1 MKRVLF
7 ILMLMTIGLSAQ
19 AAEELKVGGVTVNLD
34 QDTNGGL
41 IGLAGFYYYYH
52 EEKTLKIY
60 NGIMTNGGIES
71 SVKDLTIEFYGN
83 NILIYINLKADTHL
97 TNQGTVTINP
107 STSYAMFTSNA
118 QVDIT
123 GGTWVFKACVYL
135 RDKKLIIKD
144 GADVSITHTDASEY
158 GISTSQDATVEVDN
172 ATLKIDVPTNNRC
185 TSAAVLLKN
194 SVINSP
200 LKTVLGTLINIDG
213 NISVF
218 PNYSSTSRSD
228 IFDTNGEFLK
238 GSLTIKPGT
247 AYDLWLAGV
256 QVNSE
261 NLDKLW
267 QLDKS
272 GNTNS
277 ISYTP
282 STKTLSLNNAQLNS
296 KYIKFLPIY
305 NKVTD
310 LKINAVGN
318 CYIGG
323 DNNPDGIESTVDF
336 TINGGGTLQVFGN
349 NDGRAI
355 DINKTTLT
363 IKDVTLK
370 AIGGKYG
377 LYGINGSTVKV
388 NNSYLTVSGTDKAIS
403 VGDFDPDRNCFFMS
417 PANATNLGTTV
428 VSMSS
433 TGTMTTATYV
443 QTRPMVKYPLY
454 INGTQV
460 SEVNCNEIMK
470 LLGMPETL
478 GSITFYPPNEL
489 RINNLKI
496 DSNRTLDDYFIS
508 TTLDELILNLT
519 GTSYINAT
527 GKSLT
532 ATNNVTV
539 TGTGVIT
546 IDTGDNG
553 MQVGGTLK
561 ITGSASFTGGG
572 KILGI
577 GTHKLVMTP
586 GTQLKAIS
594 SDANGRSLFCD
605 LEPELDGVA
614 LPADMYY
621 NPSMRCICY
630 KANDQ
635 PVARNYVKI
644 NADNVNKVATSIEE
658 PDAFDTDASTRV
670 YTTTGQ
676 LVWQG
681 TGQPQLP
688 SGIYIVNGTK
698 VVINR

>member
-1 MKRVLF
+1 MR
-7 ILMLMTIGLSAQ
+7 
-19 AAEELKVGGVTVNLD
+19 GV
-34 QDTNGGL
+34 
-41 IGLAGFYYYYH
+41 
-52 EEKTLKIY
+52 
-60 NGIMTNGGIES
+60 
-71 SVKDLTIEFYGN
+71 
-83 NILIYINLKADTHL
+83 HL
-97 TNQGTVTINP
+97 
-107 STSYAMFTSNA
+107 
-118 QVDIT
+118 
-123 GGTWVFKACVYL
+123 
-135 RDKKLIIKD
+135 
-144 GADVSITHTDASEY
+144 
-158 GISTSQDATVEVDN
+158 
-172 ATLKIDVPTNNRC
+172 
-185 TSAAVLLKN
+185 
-194 SVINSP
+194 
-200 LKTVLGTLINIDG
+200 LGTLINIDG
-213 NISVF
+213 NISVL

-228 IFDTNGEFLK
+228 IFDTKGEFLK

-247 AYDLWLAGV
+247 AYDLWISGV
-256 QVNSE
+256 RVNSE
-261 NLDKLW
+261 NLNKLW

-272 GNTNS
+272 GSTNS
-277 ISYTP
+277 IAYTP
-282 STKTLSLNNAQLNS
+282 STKTLSLNNARLNS
-296 KYIKFLPIY
+296 EYKLFLPIY

-323 DNNPDGIESTVDF
+323 DNNTDGIESTVDF

-349 NDGRAI
+349 DNGSAI

-363 IKDVTLK
+363 INDVTLK

-377 LYGINGSTVKV
+377 LYGSDGSTVKV
-388 NNSYLTVSGTDKAIS
+388 DNSYLTVSGTDKAIS
-403 VGDFDPDRNCFFMS
+403 VGDFDPDNNCFFMS
-417 PANATNLGTTV
+417 PTNAINWGTTV
-428 VSMSS
+428 VSISS
-433 TGTMTTATYV
+433 TGVTTAATYV

-454 INGTQV
+454 INGFQV
-460 SEVNCNEIMK
+460 CEVNCNEIMK
-470 LLGMPETL
+470 LLGVPETL

-527 GKSLT
+527 GNSLN
-532 ATNNVTV
+532 ASKNLTV

-572 KILGI
+572 KIFGI
-577 GTHKLVMTP
+577 GAHKLVMTP
-586 GTQLKAIS
+586 GTQLKANAS
-594 SDANGRSLFCD
+594 YANGRSLFCD

-635 PVARNYVKI
+635 PVARNEVVI
-644 NADNVNKVATSIEE
+644 NAKNVNTVATSIEE
-658 PDAFDTDASTRV
+658 PDAFETDAPTRV

-688 SGIYIVNGTK
+688 SGIYIVNGK
-698 VVINR
+698 KAVIK

>member
-1 MKRVLF
+1 
-7 ILMLMTIGLSAQ
+7 
-19 AAEELKVGGVTVNLD
+19 
-34 QDTNGGL
+34 
-41 IGLAGFYYYYH
+41 
-52 EEKTLKIY
+52 
-60 NGIMTNGGIES
+60 
-71 SVKDLTIEFYGN
+71 
-83 NILIYINLKADTHL
+83 
-97 TNQGTVTINP
+97 
-107 STSYAMFTSNA
+107 
-118 QVDIT
+118 
-123 GGTWVFKACVYL
+123 
-135 RDKKLIIKD
+135 
-144 GADVSITHTDASEY
+144 
-158 GISTSQDATVEVDN
+158 
-172 ATLKIDVPTNNRC
+172 
-185 TSAAVLLKN
+185 
-194 SVINSP
+194 
-200 LKTVLGTLINIDG
+200 
-213 NISVF
+213 
-218 PNYSSTSRSD
+218 
-228 IFDTNGEFLK
+228 
-238 GSLTIKPGT
+238 
-247 AYDLWLAGV
+247 
-256 QVNSE
+256 
-261 NLDKLW
+261 
-267 QLDKS
+267 
-272 GNTNS
+272 
-277 ISYTP
+277 
-282 STKTLSLNNAQLNS
+282 
-296 KYIKFLPIY
+296 
-305 NKVTD
+305 
-310 LKINAVGN
+310 
-318 CYIGG
+318 
-323 DNNPDGIESTVDF
+323 
-336 TINGGGTLQVFGN
+336 
-349 NDGRAI
+349 
-355 DINKTTLT
+355 
-363 IKDVTLK
+363 
-370 AIGGKYG
+370 
-377 LYGINGSTVKV
+377 
-388 NNSYLTVSGTDKAIS
+388 
-403 VGDFDPDRNCFFMS
+403 
-417 PANATNLGTTV
+417 
-428 VSMSS
+428 
-433 TGTMTTATYV
+433 MTTATYV

-532 ATNNVTV
+532 ATKNVTV

-630 KANDQ
+630 KANNQ

-644 NADNVNKVATSIEE
+644 NADNVIKVATSIEE
-658 PDAFDTDASTRV
+658 PDAFETDAPTRV

-698 VVINR
+698 VVIK

>member
-19 AAEELKVGGVTVNLD
+19 AAEELKIGSVTVNLN
-34 QDTNGGL
+34 QDTEGGL

-60 NGIMTNGGIES
+60 NGIMTSGGIES
-71 SVKDLTIEFYGN
+71 SVKDLTIEFYGSN
-83 NILIYINLKADTHL
+83 TLKYIDLKADTHL

-107 STSYAMFTSNA
+107 STSYAMFTNNE

-135 RDKKLIIKD
+135 NSKKLIIKD
-144 GADVSITHTDASEY
+144 GADVSITHTDASKY
-158 GISTSQDATVEVDN
+158 GISTGQDATVEVDN

-185 TSAAVLLKN
+185 TSAAILLKN

-213 NISVF
+213 NISVL

-228 IFDTNGEFLK
+228 IFDTKGEFLK

-247 AYDLWLAGV
+247 AYDLWISGV
-256 QVNSE
+256 RVNSE
-261 NLDKLW
+261 NLNKLW

-272 GNTNS
+272 GSTNS
-277 ISYTP
+277 IAYTP
-282 STKTLSLNNAQLNS
+282 STKTLSLNNARLNS
-296 KYIKFLPIY
+296 EYKLFLPIY

-323 DNNPDGIESTVDF
+323 DNNTDGIESTVDF

-349 NDGRAI
+349 DNGRAI

-363 IKDVTLK
+363 INDVTLK

-377 LYGINGSTVKV
+377 LYGSDGSTVKV
-388 NNSYLTVSGTDKAIS
+388 DNSYLTVSGTDKAIS
-403 VGDFDPDRNCFFMS
+403 VGDFDPDNNCFFMS
-417 PANATNLGTTV
+417 PTNAINWGTTV
-428 VSMSS
+428 VSISS
-433 TGTMTTATYV
+433 TGVTTAATYV

-454 INGTQV
+454 INGFQV
-460 SEVNCNEIMK
+460 CEVNCNEIMK
-470 LLGMPETL
+470 LLGVPETL

-519 GTSYINAT
+519 GTSFMRAT
-527 GKSLT
+527 GKSLVT
-532 ATNNVTV
+532 TKNLTV
-539 TGTGVIT
+539 TGTGEIN
-546 IDTGDNG
+546 IDTDDDNG
-553 MQVGGTLK
+553 IQVGGTLK

-572 KILGI
+572 KIFGI
-577 GTHKLVMTP
+577 GAHKLVMTP
-586 GTQLKAIS
+586 GTQLKANAS
-594 SDANGRSLFCD
+594 YANGRSLFCD

-614 LPADMYY
+614 LPADKYY

-635 PVARNYVKI
+635 PVARKEVII
-644 NADNVNKVATSIEE
+644 NADNVIKVATSIEE
-658 PDAFDTDASTRV
+658 PDAFETDAPTRV

-688 SGIYIVNGTK
+688 SGIYIVNGK
-698 VVINR
+698 KAVIK

>member
-97 TNQGTVTINP
+97 TNHGTVTINP
-107 STSYAMFTSNA
+107 SNTYAMFTNNE

-123 GGTWVFKACVYL
+123 GGTWVFKACVRL
-135 RDKKLIIKD
+135 GSKKLIIKD

-158 GISTSQDATVEVDN
+158 GISTGQDATVEVDN

-194 SVINSP
+194 SVIDSP
-200 LKTVLGTLINIDG
+200 LKTVLGTFINIDG
-213 NISVF
+213 NISVS

-247 AYDLWLAGV
+247 AYDLWISGV
-256 QVNSE
+256 RVNSE
-261 NLDKLW
+261 NLNKLW

-272 GNTNS
+272 GSTNS
-277 ISYTP
+277 IAYTP
-282 STKTLSLNNAQLNS
+282 STKTLSLNNARLNS
-296 KYIKFLPIY
+296 EYKLFLPIY

-323 DNNPDGIESTVDF
+323 DNNTDGIESTVDF

-349 NDGRAI
+349 DNGSAI

-363 IKDVTLK
+363 INDVTLK

-377 LYGINGSTVKV
+377 LYGSDGSTVKV
-388 NNSYLTVSGTDKAIS
+388 DNSYLTVSGTDKAIS
-403 VGDFDPDRNCFFMS
+403 VGDFDPDNNCFFMS
-417 PANATNLGTTV
+417 PTNAINWGTTV
-428 VSMSS
+428 VSISS
-433 TGTMTTATYV
+433 TGVTTAATYV

-454 INGTQV
+454 INGFQV
-460 SEVNCNEIMK
+460 CEVNCNEIMK
-470 LLGMPETL
+470 LLGVPETL

-527 GKSLT
+527 GNSLT
-532 ATNNVTV
+532 ATKNLTV

-553 MQVGGTLK
+553 IQVGGTLK
-561 ITGSASFTGGG
+561 ITGSASFHGVGNTY
-572 KILGI
+572 GI
-577 GTHKLVMTP
+577 AARKLVMTP
-586 GTQLKAIS
+586 GTELEVIARS
-594 SDANGRSLFCD
+594 ESGRSLYCD
-605 LEPELDGVA
+605 SEPELDGVA

-621 NPSMRCICY
+621 NPSMRSVCY
-630 KANDQ
+630 KSNNQ
-635 PVARNYVKI
+635 PVTRKYVKI
-644 NADNVNKVATSIEE
+644 NAKNGNITKISHIDRKTFNVLG
-658 PDAFDTDASTRV
+658 V
-670 YTTTGQ
+670 YTEYEYFVYGE
-676 LVWQG
+676 
-681 TGQPQLP
+681 
-688 SGIYIVNGTK
+688 
-698 VVINR
+698 

>member
-97 TNQGTVTINP
+97 TNHGTVTINP
-107 STSYAMFTSNA
+107 SNTYAMFTNNE

-123 GGTWVFKACVYL
+123 GGTWVFKACVRL
-135 RDKKLIIKD
+135 GSKKLIIKD

-158 GISTSQDATVEVDN
+158 GISTGQDATVEVDN

-194 SVINSP
+194 SVIDSP

-213 NISVF
+213 NISVL

-247 AYDLWLAGV
+247 AYDLWISGV
-256 QVNSE
+256 RVNSE
-261 NLDKLW
+261 NLNKLW

-272 GNTNS
+272 GSTNS
-277 ISYTP
+277 IAYTP
-282 STKTLSLNNAQLNS
+282 STKTLSLNNARLNS
-296 KYIKFLPIY
+296 EYKLFLPIY

-323 DNNPDGIESTVDF
+323 DNNTDGIESTVDF

-349 NDGRAI
+349 DNGSAI

-363 IKDVTLK
+363 INDVTLK

-377 LYGINGSTVKV
+377 LYGSDGSTVKV
-388 NNSYLTVSGTDKAIS
+388 DNSYLTVSGTDKAIS
-403 VGDFDPDRNCFFMS
+403 VGDFDPDNNCFFMS
-417 PANATNLGTTV
+417 PTNAINWGTTV
-428 VSMSS
+428 VSISS
-433 TGTMTTATYV
+433 TGVTTAATYV

-454 INGTQV
+454 INGFQV
-460 SEVNCNEIMK
+460 CEVNCNEIMK
-470 LLGMPETL
+470 LLGVPETL

-527 GKSLT
+527 GNSLT
-532 ATNNVTV
+532 ATKNLTV

-553 MQVGGTLK
+553 IQVGGTLK
-561 ITGSASFTGGG
+561 ITGSASFHGVGNTY
-572 KILGI
+572 GI
-577 GTHKLVMTP
+577 AARKLVMTP
-586 GTQLKAIS
+586 GTELEVIARS
-594 SDANGRSLFCD
+594 ESGRSLYCD
-605 LEPELDGVA
+605 SEPELDGVA

-621 NPSMRCICY
+621 NPSMRSVCY
-630 KANDQ
+630 KSNNQ
-635 PVARNYVKI
+635 PVTRKYVKI
-644 NADNVNKVATSIEE
+644 NAKNVNTVATSIEE
-658 PDAFDTDASTRV
+658 PDAFETDAPTRV

>member
-97 TNQGTVTINP
+97 TNHGTVTINP
-107 STSYAMFTSNA
+107 SNTYAMFTNNE

-123 GGTWVFKACVYL
+123 GGTWVFKACVRL
-135 RDKKLIIKD
+135 GSKKLIIKD

-158 GISTSQDATVEVDN
+158 GISTGQDATVEVDN

-194 SVINSP
+194 SVIDSP

-213 NISVF
+213 NISVL

-228 IFDTNGEFLK
+228 IFDTKGEFLK

-247 AYDLWLAGV
+247 AYDLWISGV
-256 QVNSE
+256 RVNSE
-261 NLDKLW
+261 NLNKLW

-272 GNTNS
+272 GSTNS
-277 ISYTP
+277 IAYTP
-282 STKTLSLNNAQLNS
+282 STKTLSLNNARLNS
-296 KYIKFLPIY
+296 EYKLFLPIY

-323 DNNPDGIESTVDF
+323 DNNTDGIESTVDF

-349 NDGRAI
+349 DNGSAI

-363 IKDVTLK
+363 INDVTLK

-377 LYGINGSTVKV
+377 LYGSDGSTVKV
-388 NNSYLTVSGTDKAIS
+388 DNSYLTVSGTDKAIS
-403 VGDFDPDRNCFFMS
+403 VGDFDPDNNCFFMS
-417 PANATNLGTTV
+417 PTNAINWGTTV
-428 VSMSS
+428 VSISS
-433 TGTMTTATYV
+433 TGVTTAATYV

-454 INGTQV
+454 INGFQV
-460 SEVNCNEIMK
+460 CEVNCNEIMK
-470 LLGMPETL
+470 LLGVPETL

-527 GKSLT
+527 GNSLT
-532 ATNNVTV
+532 ATKNLTV

-553 MQVGGTLK
+553 IQVGGTLK
-561 ITGSASFTGGG
+561 ITGSASFHGVGNTY
-572 KILGI
+572 GI
-577 GTHKLVMTP
+577 AARKLVMTP
-586 GTQLKAIS
+586 GTELEVIARS
-594 SDANGRSLFCD
+594 ESGRSLYCD
-605 LEPELDGVA
+605 SEPELDGVA

-621 NPSMRCICY
+621 NPSMRSVCY
-630 KANDQ
+630 KSNNQ
-635 PVARNYVKI
+635 PVTRKYVKI
-644 NADNVNKVATSIEE
+644 NAKNVNTVATSIEE
-658 PDAFDTDASTRV
+658 PDAFETDAPTRV